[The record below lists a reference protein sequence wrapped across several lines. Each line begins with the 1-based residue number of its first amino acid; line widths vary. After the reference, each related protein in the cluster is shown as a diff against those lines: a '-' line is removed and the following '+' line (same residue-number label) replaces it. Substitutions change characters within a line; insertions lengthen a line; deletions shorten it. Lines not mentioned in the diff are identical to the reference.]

1 MSLQRV
7 RSELEKHGLLLVTD
21 SALPS
26 VAGIVAREP
35 IKGSWWS
42 HPKAHA
48 IYAVVEKL
56 DDRED
61 VLLTTLVLNK
71 QTFVHARFWR
81 DLLSVAMARDPW
93 QMDGLSKDDRTLL
106 QRVESQGEIR
116 ASRTKTELPSRLLV
130 HAKNIHTETG
140 AHAKVLQSWRAAAK
154 EKLFRFR
161 PKDPAAAKKTLESIV
176 RLWQEIFGKKATLP
190 WQGRG
195 KAVARKGR
203 RA

>member
-1 MSLQRV
+1 MSLGRV
-7 RSELEKHGLLLVTD
+7 RTELEKHGLLLVTD
-21 SALPS
+21 SLLPS
-26 VAGIVAREP
+26 VGGIVAGEP

-42 HPKAHA
+42 HPKAQA

-56 DDRED
+56 DDDED

-81 DLLSVAMARDPW
+81 DLLSVAMARDRW

-106 QRVESQGEIR
+106 QRVESQGQIR

-140 AHAKVLQSWRAAAK
+140 AHAKVTAVVVHVGEGDALSLPAQRSRSRQENARVHCRAMAR
-154 EKLFRFR
+154 EFRQ
-161 PKDPAAAKKTLESIV
+161 ESNV
-176 RLWQEIFGKKATLP
+176 T
-190 WQGRG
+190 
-195 KAVARKGR
+195 VARPW
-203 RA
+203 

>member
-1 MSLQRV
+1 MSLRRV

-26 VAGIVAREP
+26 VAGIVAGEP

-42 HPKAHA
+42 HPKAQA

-56 DDRED
+56 DDDED

-81 DLLSVAMARDPW
+81 DLLSVAMARDRW

-176 RLWQEIFGKKATLP
+176 GQWQENFGKKATLP

-195 KAVARKGR
+195 QARGKEG
-203 RA
+203 

>member
-1 MSLQRV
+1 MSLRRV
-7 RSELEKHGLLLVTD
+7 RTELEKHGLLLVTD
-21 SALPS
+21 SLLPS
-26 VAGIVAREP
+26 VGGIVAGEP

-42 HPKAHA
+42 HPKAQA

-56 DDRED
+56 DDDED

-81 DLLSVAMARDPW
+81 DLLSVAMARDRW

-106 QRVESQGEIR
+106 QRVESQGQIR

-140 AHAKVLQSWRAAAK
+140 AHAKVLQSWRTSAK
-154 EKLFRFR
+154 EMHFRFR

-176 RLWQEIFGKKATLP
+176 GQWQENFGEKATLP

-195 KAVARKGR
+195 KGPW
-203 RA
+203 

>member
-1 MSLQRV
+1 MSLRRV

-26 VAGIVAREP
+26 VAGIVVGEP
-35 IKGSWWS
+35 IMGSWWS
-42 HPKAHA
+42 HPKAQA

-130 HAKNIHTETG
+130 QAKNIHTETG

-154 EKLFRFR
+154 EKHFSFR
-161 PKDPAAAKKTLESIV
+161 PKDPAAAKKRLESIV
-176 RLWQEIFGKKATLP
+176 GQWQENFGKKASLP
-190 WQGRG
+190 WHGRS
-195 KAVARKGR
+195 KKR
-203 RA
+203 

>member
-1 MSLQRV
+1 MSLRRV
-7 RSELEKHGLLLVTD
+7 RTELEKHGLLLVTD
-21 SALPS
+21 SLLPS
-26 VAGIVAREP
+26 VGGIVAGEP

-42 HPKAHA
+42 HPKAQA

-56 DDRED
+56 DDDED

-81 DLLSVAMARDPW
+81 DLLSVAMARDRW

-106 QRVESQGEIR
+106 QRVESQGQIR

-140 AHAKVLQSWRAAAK
+140 AHAKVLQSWRTSAK
-154 EKLFRFR
+154 EMHFRFR

-176 RLWQEIFGKKATLP
+176 GQWQENFGKKATLP
-190 WQGRG
+190 
-195 KAVARKGR
+195 
-203 RA
+203 

>member
-1 MSLQRV
+1 MSLRRV

-26 VAGIVAREP
+26 IAGNVVGEP

-56 DDRED
+56 DDHED

-71 QTFVHARFWR
+71 ETFLRARFWR
-81 DLLSVAMARDPW
+81 DLLSVAMAHDRW

-140 AHAKVLQSWRAAAK
+140 AHAKVLQSWRTAAK
-154 EKLFRFR
+154 EKLFRF
-161 PKDPAAAKKTLESIV
+161 
-176 RLWQEIFGKKATLP
+176 
-190 WQGRG
+190 
-195 KAVARKGR
+195 
-203 RA
+203 